1 MLAPTLSERAR
12 PAQALV
18 EFIVVSGL
26 SPVESDPWQA
36 WLQAR
41 FPQAAWVR
49 PLDGDWPDLDRWSAR
64 IDKALAQGVV
74 GRQRLV
80 LAHGFG
86 ALAVMRHATRGALAP
101 SAAILVTPAQP
112 LRFGQDAGTLGH
124 PLPYP
129 GTLIA
134 PQGGAHAESP
144 WLQDEDAA
152 AWAQRWNCRLVDAGR
167 GPIQNPHAVPGA
179 TPPWPEA
186 EAVLQAHMAP
196 LLARARAEAA
206 QAPVGFAA

>member
-1 MLAPTLSERAR
+1 MFDPAR
-12 PAQALV
+12 PERVRPARALV
-18 EFIVVSGL
+18 EFVVVSGL

-36 WLQAR
+36 WLEAR
-41 FPQAAWVR
+41 FPQASWVR
-49 PLDGDWPDLDRWSAR
+49 PLDGDWPDLDRWAARLDETLAKSAA
-64 IDKALAQGVV
+64 D
-74 GRQRLV
+74 RQRLV

-86 ALAVMRHATRGALAP
+86 ALAVMRHALRGALAP

-112 LRFGQDAGTLGH
+112 RRFGQDSNTLGH

-144 WLQDEDAA
+144 WLQDDEAQ
-152 AWAQRWNCRLVDAGR
+152 AWAQRWGCRLADAGR
-167 GPIQNPHAVPGA
+167 GPVQQPHAVAGA

-186 EAVLQAHMAP
+186 EAVLQRHMAP
-196 LLARARAEAA
+196 LPGRARSGGEPLAR
-206 QAPVGFAA
+206 FAA

>member
-1 MLAPTLSERAR
+1 MFDPAR
-12 PAQALV
+12 PERVRPARALV
-18 EFIVVSGL
+18 EFVVVSGL

-36 WLQAR
+36 WLEAR
-41 FPQAAWVR
+41 FPQASWVR
-49 PLDGDWPDLDRWSAR
+49 PLDGDWPDLDRWAARLDETLAKSAA
-64 IDKALAQGVV
+64 D
-74 GRQRLV
+74 RQRLV

-86 ALAVMRHATRGALAP
+86 ALAVMRHALCGALAP

-112 LRFGQDAGTLGH
+112 RRFGQDVTTLGH

-144 WLQDEDAA
+144 WLQDEDAQ
-152 AWAQRWNCRLVDAGR
+152 AWTQRWGCRLADAGR
-167 GPIQNPHAVPGA
+167 GPVQHPHAVPGA

-186 EAVLQAHMAP
+186 EAVLQWHMAP
-196 LLARARAEAA
+196 LLVRARADEATA
-206 QAPVGFAA
+206 RFAA

>member
-1 MLAPTLSERAR
+1 MLDAARSERAL

-18 EFIVVSGL
+18 EFVVVSGL

-41 FPQAAWVR
+41 FPQASWVR
-49 PLDGDWPDLDRWSAR
+49 PLDGDWPDLDRWAAR
-64 IDKALAQGVV
+64 IDEALAQSAA

-86 ALAVMRHATRGALAP
+86 ALAVMRHALRGALAP

-112 LRFGQDAGTLGH
+112 RRFGQDAATLGH

-144 WLQDEDAA
+144 WLQDEEAE
-152 AWAQRWNCRLVDAGR
+152 AWAELWGCRLADAGR
-167 GPIQNPHAVPGA
+167 GPVQHPHAVAGA

-186 EAVLQAHMAP
+186 EAVLQGHMAP
-196 LLARARAEAA
+196 LLARGRAAES
-206 QAPVGFAA
+206 PIRFAA

>member
-1 MLAPTLSERAR
+1 VFDPARSERAR
-12 PAQALV
+12 GTPALV
-18 EFIVVSGL
+18 EFVVVSGL

-36 WLQAR
+36 WLEVR
-41 FPQAAWVR
+41 FPHATWVR

-64 IDKALAQGVV
+64 IDEALAQGVAN
-74 GRQRLV
+74 RQRVV

-112 LRFGQDAGTLGH
+112 RRFGQDAGTLGH

-129 GTLIA
+129 GTLLA

-144 WLQDEDAA
+144 WLQDEDAGT
-152 AWAQRWNCRLVDAGR
+152 WAQRWGCRLVDAGR
-167 GPIQNPHAVPGA
+167 GPVPHLHAVAGA
-179 TPPWPEA
+179 TPPWPQA
-186 EAVLQAHMAP
+186 EAVIASHMAP
-196 LLARARAEAA
+196 LLARARVAA
-206 QAPVGFAA
+206 QAAVGFAA